1 MYGIFLPAE
10 AVEAGDDGVE
20 SAGADVAAGDF
31 CVGVTVAAGAEG
43 RDGCV
48 SPGTQGFDVGVVV
61 FVGAVV
67 VVVDV
72 VFDVVVDVV
81 GSHASSARE
90 GELVSPESLG
100 WAMTT
105 ATGVVIRN
113 SAVAEIASAR
123 VMFRRR
129 SILLASV
136 NAQYSSRISTS
147 TDGDRMFRQ

>member
-1 MYGIFLPAE
+1 MYGIFLPAG

-72 VFDVVVDVV
+72 VVDVV

-105 ATGVVIRN
+105 ATGVVTRN

-123 VMFRRR
+123 VMRRRR